1 MASGDPG
8 AEGAVGDPEA
18 VGAPGAPGQAPAP
31 RARDSRL
38 SLDLSRRGLDSVP
51 AAALRDASGLQHVCL
66 EGNNLVEVPPAL
78 FECLPRMLWLDLRSN
93 RLCGLPPAV
102 GQHRSL
108 KTLLLE
114 GNPITHLPAEL
125 GRLTCLKS
133 LSLRGC
139 PLEEPPADIVHRGTR
154 AILLFLRQVLAARA
168 LRANSH
174 SCTESTVGNT
184 ELSCVEESPNEELHC
199 QNSQQLQSETAAV
212 AIPETDDRPLVSQL
226 PHASRFT
233 QGGGPHSSRD
243 RKVASGVKS
252 QPRSWAVDIA
262 RREQRS
268 RAAEQAE
275 QLRRNGEALR
285 DWRTK
290 AKQEQR
296 QTQSE
301 RCGQGLEASVLDQ
314 VVRNAPFGT
323 DPAYYPS
330 VARAKPGS
338 LGKAE
343 PRAATHSGQELHGAR
358 LARERE
364 LQLRVRQHINAMLE
378 RRAQDKSTP
387 RSTMQAA
394 QREIQVAQQLQR
406 ELSGQGRRTPLDYR
420 FTAFTGDPV
429 RDHAARGPLRRTSSP
444 ATAHKAHLA

>member
-1 MASGDPG
+1 MASGD
-8 AEGAVGDPEA
+8 AGD
-18 VGAPGAPGQAPAP
+18 PGQAPAP
-31 RARDSRL
+31 RARDSRM
-38 SLDLSRRGLDSVP
+38 SLDLSRRGLASLP
-51 AAALRDASGLQHVCL
+51 EAALRDASGLQHVCL

-102 GQHRSL
+102 GQHRCL

-168 LRANSH
+168 LRDTSH
-174 SCTESTVGNT
+174 SCTESTMGNT
-184 ELSCVEESPNEELHC
+184 ELSCVEESPTEELHC
-199 QNSQQLQSETAAV
+199 QNPLQLQSETSAV
-212 AIPETDDRPLVSQL
+212 VIPETDDPPLVSKL

-252 QPRSWAVDIA
+252 PARSWAVDVA

-268 RAAEQAE
+268 RAERAEQ
-275 QLRRNGEALR
+275 QRRNGEALR

-296 QTQSE
+296 KTQSE
-301 RCGQGLEASVLDQ
+301 RCGQGLDANALDQ

-330 VARAKPGS
+330 VARAKPGT

-343 PRAATHSGQELHGAR
+343 PRAPAATHSGQELLGAR

-394 QREIQVAQQLQR
+394 QREILVAQQLQR
-406 ELSGQGRRTPLDYR
+406 ELSGQSRRTPLDYR

-429 RDHAARGPLRRTSSP
+429 RDNAARGTLRRTSSP
-444 ATAHKAHLA
+444 ATAHKAHLS